1 MPVDRYNSLAV
12 EQRSRIVQRSPRT
25 CRGSQDSRERNRYT
39 VADDLKRNETKVDMT
54 SWILQHFLNPSFFW
68 PGMLLVAAP
77 IIIHLINRM
86 RYRRVRFAAM
96 EFLLSSQKKN
106 RRRVLIEQILLLLM
120 RVLMVLIVVALIARL
135 IIDPNQLSL
144 FQGAKSHHVVI
155 LDDSVSMQDRLAE
168 GTVFDEAKGV
178 IRRLVA
184 EGAKTPR
191 SQVFTLILMSDP
203 EKTLSG
209 LSETDITE
217 DLLVELSE
225 RLDVLAATHQA
236 VDPAKALQR
245 AQERLAEDRSAVRQ
259 IHVISDF
266 RNSDWIDNK
275 SAASVLK
282 SLSKANIKLNLVK
295 CVSESHEN
303 LSVTELG
310 GRVEVAAA
318 GVPVTLEATIRN
330 WGTRVAEDV
339 RADLFINGS
348 RLPRTIDFQTIPA
361 GDSISRSFDVV
372 FPTAEPHQVKLTIR
386 EDSLEADN
394 QRFLAIDV
402 PEQNPVLIIDGS
414 PATEQAF
421 YVADALAANTSV
433 TGFATSIQTP
443 EDLRRTPL
451 ENYDLVYLINVPE
464 LAADAVAAL
473 EEYVRGGGGLV
484 WYLGDAVR
492 PAFYNEKVFNA
503 ESGLFPV
510 RIGAAP
516 RLTDRPISAAAV
528 QPDLVPGTH
537 PIFKL
542 FSNVDVPIYDLIFV
556 NLAYPLAEKL
566 ESQANIT
573 KDVNVLATLRQEQ
586 PLILEH
592 QYGNGKI
599 ITCLT
604 AAGPLMNPE
613 GVIWTNWANGP
624 GSFSFAVFQLELAK
638 HLVRSDRTLPQL
650 ESGKPLAI
658 NLNQAFYAPDVE
670 VISPNDQINRIQA
683 TPSSSEDDE
692 DRADVPTIDV
702 VYKETDQ
709 PGIYE
714 LVLSTTEQQRERRLY
729 AVNVPAGEGSLAI
742 MNDEALL
749 QELGPD
755 VDIEIQQAG
764 SFDWIRNESPGS
776 EVRWLLLIILA
787 LLCIAEPM
795 LASRLSYVT

>member
-1 MPVDRYNSLAV
+1 
-12 EQRSRIVQRSPRT
+12 
-25 CRGSQDSRERNRYT
+25 
-39 VADDLKRNETKVDMT
+39 
-54 SWILQHFLNPSFFW
+54 
-68 PGMLLVAAP
+68 MLLVAAP

-106 RRRVLIEQILLLLM
+106 RRRVLIEQLLLLLM

-275 SAASVLK
+275 SAASVLT

-295 CVSESHEN
+295 CASESHEN

-361 GDSISRSFDVV
+361 GESITRSFDVV

-464 LAADAVAAL
+464 LAPDAVAAL
-473 EEYVRGGGGLV
+473 EDYVQGGGGLV

-492 PAFYNEKVFNA
+492 PAFYNEKVFNP

-516 RLTDRPISAAAV
+516 RLTDRPVSAATV
-528 QPDLVPGTH
+528 QPDLVPGDH

-573 KDVNVLATLRQEQ
+573 KDVNVLATLRQDQ

-592 QYGNGKI
+592 QYGKGKI
-599 ITCLT
+599 VTCLT

-683 TPSSSEDDE
+683 TPSSSEDDGE
-692 DRADVPTIDV
+692 EGAADVPTIDV

-729 AVNVPAGEGSLAI
+729 AVNVPADEGSLAI

-776 EVRWLLLIILA
+776 EVRWLLLIVLA